1 MKGILKA
8 IFSHFTRSGWGY
20 MLNLIRHAN
29 ALQEKS
35 VAGGQVC
42 GLDVE
47 KWILSGRKDC
57 KDLHMVVRRRRRAE
71 K

>member
-1 MKGILKA
+1 
-8 IFSHFTRSGWGY
+8 

-35 VAGGQVC
+35 VADGQVC